1 MASSSLKC
9 CSTTASGQS
18 NTHICASTFRSESQA
33 DRTPEIAMSAIV
45 RLTQLHG
52 ATRDREHRLQR
63 LQEILEE
70 EEWVAITD
78 WKKL

>member
-1 MASSSLKC
+1 
-9 CSTTASGQS
+9 
-18 NTHICASTFRSESQA
+18 
-33 DRTPEIAMSAIV
+33 MSAIV

-52 ATRDREHRLQR
+52 ATRDRESRRQR

-70 EEWVAITD
+70 EEWLALTD